1 MGNVLASAIFCIRN
15 EDKVKNGDIGRLPV
29 AIGQGRNVV
38 NSIMSFDNAIGKT
51 AKTAVD
57 ALEIASK
64 DEALLKYAGKA
75 VNFVGDH
82 INPLICVSSGI
93 KVLTSDDKA
102 SAFVTQ
108 ASALSGMFAVEHLM
122 KKHLE
127 KGIDKSL
134 EKISSLESD
143 KGFGKVLKNTEK
155 FFEKPNLKG
164 KIPKILYG
172 VLFVIGSCTGYN
184 YAEKSGNFLISKFK
198 KEDKKEETKA

>member
-108 ASALSGMFAVEHLM
+108 ASALSGMFAVE
-122 KKHLE
+122 
-127 KGIDKSL
+127 
-134 EKISSLESD
+134 
-143 KGFGKVLKNTEK
+143 
-155 FFEKPNLKG
+155 KPEYINL
-164 KIPKILYG
+164 
-172 VLFVIGSCTGYN
+172 
-184 YAEKSGNFLISKFK
+184 
-198 KEDKKEETKA
+198 